1 MQRHIGVWLNSQGPF
16 HVHNVYI
23 MAELCEPVCQIHG
36 DLLDPSCGEISGY
49 EYDSF
54 SLMHLFVWIKSP
66 LPR

>member
-1 MQRHIGVWLNSQGPF
+1 
-16 HVHNVYI
+16 